1 MAYSHH
7 FIKKVLKLK
16 SEGMSFLKLADKF
29 NISVRS
35 IQEWLKGNL
44 PKGTINKPNTELN
57 IEKLKQDVLDY
68 PDGYLK
74 ERAERLGVSDHCI
87 SQNLKKIGVTY
98 KKTLIHPKADEEK
111 RSLFKN
117 KIKHYQDLNIP
128 ICYLDESGHA
138 LDMPRTHGYSKR
150 GERCYGICDC
160 GAKGKKML

>member
-29 NISVRS
+29 DISVRS

-44 PKGTINKPNTELN
+44 PKGTRNKANTKLD
-57 IEKLKQDVLDY
+57 IEKLKQDILDY

-87 SQNLKKIGVTY
+87 SRNLKKIGVTY
-98 KKTLIHPKADEEK
+98 KKNSNTSQSRRRETIIIQ
-111 RSLFKN
+111 R
-117 KIKHYQDLNIP
+117 
-128 ICYLDESGHA
+128 
-138 LDMPRTHGYSKR
+138 
-150 GERCYGICDC
+150 
-160 GAKGKKML
+160 